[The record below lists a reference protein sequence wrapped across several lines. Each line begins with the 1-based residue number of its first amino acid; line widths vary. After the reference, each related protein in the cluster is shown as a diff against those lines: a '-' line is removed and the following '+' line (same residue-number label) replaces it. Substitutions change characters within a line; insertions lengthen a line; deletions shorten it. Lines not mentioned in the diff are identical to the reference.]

1 MNGMHQTM
9 AQAKTPPKDNNLPRG
24 DAKLHPYERL
34 KEAILSGELAPGT
47 QLVESALAT
56 WFEVSRTPIREA
68 LTRLEQDAL
77 LARDK
82 NGLVVRERTPG
93 EILDI
98 YDTRILLESAAARF
112 AAERRTSHDIL
123 LLQRLIRRWDT
134 IDQND
139 HRAMMAAN
147 REFHQTVWKASHNE
161 SLVDLLGRLDLHVA
175 RFPATT
181 LSAPGRWQQ
190 AGREHGRLVTA
201 LEHRDA
207 VKAAQIAEQHFQ
219 HARDIRL
226 KLWDTD
232 N

>member
-1 MNGMHQTM
+1 M
-9 AQAKTPPKDNNLPRG
+9 AQTNRSRKGSAMPTG
-24 DAKLHPYERL
+24 DAKVDAYERL
-34 KEAILSGELAPGT
+34 KDAILSGEIAPGT
-47 QLVESALAT
+47 PLVESALAS
-56 WFEVSRTPIREA
+56 WFDVSRTPIREA

-123 LLQRLIRRWDT
+123 LLQRLVRRWDSV
-134 IDQND
+134 DQSD
-139 HRAMMAAN
+139 PRAMMAAN
-147 REFHQTVWKASHNE
+147 REFHQTVWRASHNE

-181 LSAPGRWQQ
+181 LSAPGRWEE
-190 AGREHGRLVTA
+190 AGREHARLVTA

-207 VKAAQIAEQHFQ
+207 AKAAEIASHHFQ

-226 KLWDTD
+226 KLWDAD
-232 N
+232 I